1 MKIEKI
7 TEFFYAKASKR
18 IADKVNHSKLTHTE
32 IYRNGPKQ
40 ISWIINNK
48 KTKNNR
54 FLICD
59 AIFEVFDKDE
69 DNSFGLIPKLKFA
82 NRQEILWGNENEI
95 LSYLPELFKILW
107 EEVTENDSEYSIDK
121 ELYLCDYIPYAKYSS
136 YWNILFESNNHYPAL
151 FYGLYEDDIVNNLD
165 SARNGAFRY
174 LYKKCAV
181 PFANIFHQFTATNDS
196 FHKLDKILKEKFID
210 SLFVSML
217 NDLKPN
223 EFSLGL
229 RVKNLIYADLS
240 KCAKLITNHGLPNNI
255 SSQLINASSAYIIAL
270 EKIQNEIIECESL

>member
-7 TEFFYAKASKR
+7 TEFFYAKASQR
-18 IADKVNHSKLTHTE
+18 IADKVNDSKLTHTE
-32 IYRNGPKQ
+32 IYRNDPKQ

-69 DNSFGLIPKLKFA
+69 NNSFGLIPKLKFT

-95 LSYLPELFKILW
+95 HSYLPELFKILW
-107 EEVTENDSEYSIDK
+107 EVVTENVSEYSIDK
-121 ELYLCDYIPYAKYSS
+121 ELYLCDYIPYAKYST
-136 YWNILFESNNHYPAL
+136 YWNILFDRNNHYPAL
-151 FYGLYEDDIVNNLD
+151 FYGMYEDDVVNNLD
-165 SARNGAFRY
+165 SAQDEAFRY

-181 PFANIFHQFTATNDS
+181 PFANIFHQFTANNDS

-210 SLFVSML
+210 SLFVPML

-240 KCAKLITNHGLPNNI
+240 KCAELIANHGSPNNI
-255 SSQLINASSAYIIAL
+255 NSQLINASSTYIIAL
-270 EKIQNEIIECESL
+270 EKIQNEIIEHESL